1 MNLKRDNW
9 TNDEVIKLL
18 EGCILPPLPDGGPY
32 GGEES
37 GDDNFSLKM
46 AIYLFYDM
54 KADPEKVAGAKAL
67 DTDTGRIFCVGP
79 KLPQ

>member
-18 EGCILPPLPDGGPY
+18 ASIIIAAPSCEFASNWND
-32 GGEES
+32 
-37 GDDNFSLKM
+37 
-46 AIYLFYDM
+46 AINQCRYLFYDM
-54 KADPEKVAGAKAL
+54 KVDPEKVAGAKAL
-67 DTDTGRIFCVGP
+67 DTDTGRIVCVGP

>member
-18 EGCILPPLPDGGPY
+18 ASRMIADPNCE
-32 GGEES
+32 
-37 GDDNFSLKM
+37 FSSNWND
-46 AIYLFYDM
+46 AINQCRYLFYDM
-54 KADPEKVAGAKAL
+54 KADPSVGAGAKAL
-67 DTDTGRIFCVGP
+67 DADTGNVVCVGP

>member
-18 EGCILPPLPDGGPY
+18 ASIMISSPSSEFQTDWNIVVNQCQ
-32 GGEES
+32 
-37 GDDNFSLKM
+37 
-46 AIYLFYDM
+46 YLFYDM
-54 KADPEKVAGAKAL
+54 KADPTTTAGAKAL
-67 DTDTGRIFCVGP
+67 DTDTGMIFCVGC